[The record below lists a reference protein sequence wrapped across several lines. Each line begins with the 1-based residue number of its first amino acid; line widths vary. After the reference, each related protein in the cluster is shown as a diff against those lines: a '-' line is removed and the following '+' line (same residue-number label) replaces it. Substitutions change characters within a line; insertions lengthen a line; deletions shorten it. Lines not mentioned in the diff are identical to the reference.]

1 MNTVSHTE
9 SFIEAKNVRYAIHDK
24 LIIDDFSYTFTPGQL
39 YVLVGESGCGKTTLL
54 SILVGYMK
62 PTKGS
67 VFLSGPR
74 NISFYSESGACF
86 FDLTVYQNLAFFSK
100 DDACIDDVLSLVGL
114 SGRKNQKTNTLS
126 KGEMA
131 RLALA
136 RMILCDSPVMFF
148 DEPVANL
155 DAENRHKFFS
165 VLRHLSKSKI
175 VIVAN
180 HDLSLIEEK
189 DIVLKYND
197 HHNFEQYQF
206 FKKSNRQDKAAYP
219 SIKQATIKKHIS
231 VIDGFRFV
239 KNIFKRSIKQFII
252 LVPIFLFLFFA
263 YTDSIAFVAN
273 KGNNIFY
280 HLLTSSNING
290 TLIQDTAKDEELIFD
305 GMYGKIEDTKECILL
320 VAKPNA
326 SITINDSKYTL
337 GSETDAIIPSSY
349 AKEFDIR
356 EGDDFILLISGEKK
370 VFIAS
375 AIYPYH
381 EIVTDGCLSD
391 VSEDK
396 LSDIRLYNQPI
407 IIKTESI
414 IENKIGTTFKYAM
427 TGYFK
432 NEQSLKSGNFMLECL
447 NQNMFDIIMDKE
459 SYDVP
464 YYYFL
469 WASIGLMIVSLY
481 FYSISV
487 IKALQNDL
495 LVLKLTK
502 NKITDLVLA
511 GSFAGFLYL
520 FCMEGL
526 SLIFS
531 ALFSPSLNGIISRFY
546 LLNTAINLLPISAVN
561 TVSSLL
567 LLPFETIMLF
577 ALIYILGYLKIHKK
591 IKRAE

>member
-1 MNTVSHTE
+1 MNTVPHVE
-9 SFIEAKNVRYAIHDK
+9 SFIEAKNASYEINDK
-24 LIIDDFSYTFTPGQL
+24 LIIDDFSYTFTPGKL

-54 SILVGYMK
+54 SILAGYIK

-67 VFLSGPR
+67 VFLSTLR
-74 NISFYSESGACF
+74 NISFFSESGACF
-86 FDLTVYQNLAFFSK
+86 LDLTIYQNLAVFSK
-100 DDACIDDVLSLVGL
+100 DDACIDEVLSLVGL

-155 DAENRHKFFS
+155 DVENRHKFFS
-165 VLRHLSKSKI
+165 ILRHISKSKI

-189 DIVLKYND
+189 DIVLKYNN
-197 HHNFEQYQF
+197 HHNFEQYHF
-206 FKKSNRQDKAAYP
+206 LKKSDCQDKAVYP
-219 SIKQATIKKHIS
+219 SIKKATIKKHIS
-231 VIDGFRFV
+231 IIDGFLFA

-252 LVPIFLFLFFA
+252 LVPVFLFLFFA

-273 KGNNIFY
+273 KGNDIFY
-280 HLLTSSNING
+280 HLLASSNING
-290 TLIQDTAKDEELIFD
+290 TLIQDTANDNNLIFD
-305 GMYGKIEDTKECILL
+305 GMHSKIEDAKECILL
-320 VAKPNA
+320 VAEQNS
-326 SITINDSKYTL
+326 SITINDSKYML
-337 GSETDAIIPSSY
+337 GSKADAIIPSSY

-356 EGDDFILLISGEKK
+356 EGDGFCLLISGEKR

-381 EIVTDGCLSD
+381 DIVTDDYLSD

-414 IENKIGTTFKYAM
+414 IENRSDTTFKYAM
-427 TGYFK
+427 TDYFK
-432 NEQSLKSGNFMLECL
+432 NDQSLKFDNFILECL
-447 NQNMFDIIMDKE
+447 NQTMVDIITGKE
-459 SYDVP
+459 SYNVP

-469 WASIGLMIVSLY
+469 WTSVGLMIVSLY

-495 LVLKLTK
+495 LVFKLTK
-502 NKITDLVLA
+502 NKIMDLVLA
-511 GSFAGFLYL
+511 GSLSGFLYL

-546 LLNTAINLLPISAVN
+546 LLNTTIDLFPISAVN
-561 TVSSLL
+561 IVSSLFLPLFGTIL
-567 LLPFETIMLF
+567 LVAFIF
-577 ALIYILGYLKIHKK
+577 ILSQLKIHKE
-591 IKRAE
+591 INRSE